1 MRVLVLCK
9 RQYTGRDLLDDRY
22 GRLFELPAGLAARG
36 HEVAGLACAYR
47 PRGASL
53 RREAGVRWWSVDAW
67 PSPLAWW
74 RQCDAIRAAVRPQ
87 VIWASSDAIHA
98 VTAVGLGRRWGIP
111 VVVDLYD
118 DYESFGLTKLPGL
131 RRMFRRACARADAIS
146 VVSHTLEGIVR
157 RRMSD
162 APPIE
167 VINNGVPAGFGNDM
181 PTREEARRRLGL
193 PQELRLVG
201 TAGALDASRGI
212 VDLLHAHALL
222 RKRRADVCLV
232 VAGPRDEATG
242 HALGEGVIDLGTLPH
257 EHIPWLY
264 SALDVGV
271 CCNRDSAFGR
281 ACYPLKV
288 VEMLACGLPVV
299 ATSVGDVAMLLQEC
313 PGCLYP
319 AGDVNALMYRL
330 EAQLNAPVTVPKRVA
345 LPWLVLAEQL
355 EALLHAATGSRG

>member
-22 GRLFELPAGLAARG
+22 GRLFELPAELAARG

-47 PRGASL
+47 PRGASFQP
-53 RREAGVRWWSVDAW
+53 EAGVRWWSVDAW
-67 PSPLAWW
+67 PSPLAW
-74 RQCDAIRAAVRPQ
+74 RQQCDAIRSDIHPQ

-98 VTAVGLGRRWGIP
+98 IAAVGLGRRWGIP

-131 RRMFRRACARADAIS
+131 RRMFRRACARADAMS
-146 VVSHTLEGIVR
+146 VVSRALEETVR
-157 RRMSD
+157 GRIPN
-162 APPIE
+162 APPVE
-167 VINNGVPAGFGNDM
+167 VISNGVPAGFGSNM

-193 PQELRLVG
+193 PLELHLVG

-212 VDLLHAHALL
+212 ADLLHAHALL
-222 RKRRADVCLV
+222 RERRADVRLV
-232 VAGPRDEATG
+232 VAGPRDGATA
-242 HALGEGVIDLGTLPH
+242 HALGEGVLDLGVLPH

-271 CCNRDSAFGR
+271 CCNRDSVFGR
-281 ACYPLKV
+281 ACYPLKL

-299 ATSVGDVAMLLQEC
+299 AASVGDTAMLLQGYPC
-313 PGCLYP
+313 CLYP
-319 AGDVNALMYRL
+319 AGDISALTQRL
-330 EAQLNAPVTVPKRVA
+330 EAQLSTPIIVPKRVA
-345 LPWLVLAEQL
+345 LSWVVLAERL
-355 EALLHAATGSRG
+355 ETLLHAAIDSRS